1 MIFISKYTSP
11 ASHILKDSWRT
22 NSDCPPLAIRYNT
35 YRSGA
40 GKNWAGMESQFGSA
54 TCGVTCDCFFFR
66 WWRLAR
72 ATSFSFCDE
81 VQADSQEIAIF
92 RSDMNVLGCT
102 VLQAACDVKT
112 MRMLETI
119 TWGRRAGADACNA
132 VD

>member
-1 MIFISKYTSP
+1 
-11 ASHILKDSWRT
+11 
-22 NSDCPPLAIRYNT
+22 
-35 YRSGA
+35 
-40 GKNWAGMESQFGSA
+40 MESQFGSA
-54 TCGVTCDCFFFR
+54 TYGVIVIAFLR

-72 ATSFSFCDE
+72 ATSFSFE
-81 VQADSQEIAIF
+81 VQADSKEIAIF